1 MAVRE
6 SPGRPIGP
14 EWRCEERRRRVVGR
28 PDYARSDTRG
38 DEMSDTN
45 PFGGG
50 GFDMNAL
57 LQQAQAMQE
66 QEMAETEVD
75 GTVSDGLVTVTVNGT
90 GELVRVKIR
99 ADSFDP
105 SDTEDLEDLIVAAY
119 RDARGQS
126 DAMAAETFGP
136 LTGGLGALGG
146 DPEGGSNPPGGPG
159 GGAALGY

>member
-66 QEMAETEVD
+66 QMMAAQQELAETEVD

-90 GELVRVKIR
+90 GELVRVK
-99 ADSFDP
+99 
-105 SDTEDLEDLIVAAY
+105 
-119 RDARGQS
+119 
-126 DAMAAETFGP
+126 
-136 LTGGLGALGG
+136 
-146 DPEGGSNPPGGPG
+146 
-159 GGAALGY
+159 